1 MSHILWVI
9 DYDKILTRKLV
20 CKPKNRKWRQ
30 NSSTSF
36 LRMQKFSW
44 LQMVVARWTWENMH
58 SENTMWCSCRKH
70 SLGKSKFHFI
80 SLDLKLTSL
89 DLNVTFLSSKMHSLE
104 TKLSARIISSSML
117 DFSSLQ
123 MVSKKTSLMDG
134 HSLSLQII
142 KFVAPR

>member
-1 MSHILWVI
+1 MTTFLNG
-9 DYDKILTRKLV
+9 V
-20 CKPKNRKWRQ
+20 CKPKNRKWRK

-70 SLGKSKFHFI
+70 SLGKSKFYFI

-89 DLNVTFLSSKMHSLE
+89 DLNVTFHNFCIKQNAFIGN
-104 TKLSARIISSSML
+104 KAIGKDNIIFNARFFFTANGIEE
-117 DFSSLQ
+117 DFS
-123 MVSKKTSLMDG
+123 DG
-134 HSLSLQII
+134 WSFFIITNHQIRCTKV
-142 KFVAPR
+142 KFKLVMF